1 MKVYVRCP
9 TYDRQRNEEIRSM
22 VQEEMQD
29 YFDKMKN
36 LMAQEDKSDQHSEK
50 LNYCY
55 GRFEGLQWVLSN
67 IDNGSFSDN

>member
-1 MKVYVRCP
+1 
-9 TYDRQRNEEIRSM
+9 M

-29 YFDKMKN
+29 YFNKIKD

-50 LNYCY
+50 LDYCH

-67 IDNGSFSDN
+67 IQDG

>member
-1 MKVYVRCP
+1 
-9 TYDRQRNEEIRSM
+9 M